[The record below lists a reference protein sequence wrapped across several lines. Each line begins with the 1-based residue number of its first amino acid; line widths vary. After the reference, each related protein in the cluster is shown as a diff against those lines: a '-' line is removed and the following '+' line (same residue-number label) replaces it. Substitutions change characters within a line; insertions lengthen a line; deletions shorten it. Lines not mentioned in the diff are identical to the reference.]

1 MPMIWPTLKNRIRAA
16 KRALQEHS
24 PTIQGAD
31 PKIQF
36 IIDPVAAKHALMKH
50 ELVTGNYGD
59 SSDDESSD
67 CPAGPCTSY
76 YANLYKPTKPTTL
89 LQHALTNANGDAW
102 FRQRYCVSRA
112 FSVDKS
118 LRVNCG
124 TYAAEKMMEMIQQSQ
139 SASTRCDFC
148 GVGRGNNGIISTSTL
163 DVRCLAREVAVLA
176 MLRMVFGTTYGKQ
189 HEMIDA
195 LRGMVLD
202 SLEPVRNDDKVVEAR
217 NRAMRLDGL
226 VRGAIE
232 AIALENDSKVG
243 KNCLAKRLLEFET
256 DEKEYYLTRDEVVS
270 NAHSALLA
278 GTQTICTTIAGALAH
293 LAQASDLQRDLKTGS
308 LSGRDIVIETL
319 RILPPVA
326 GLPRYP
332 NESILG
338 LATGKKEDTIFNSH
352 CPIEKGQMLIVDLL
366 AFAHSQPHS
375 QPIDKNGSVGAKSE
389 FASLKFEKQSEDQ
402 PWGIGKRKCPAGI
415 ISVECISIIFQ
426 HISSRNVT
434 WEFAQPKKDV
444 VDDASCGGWIDS
456 ISYCPT
462 LKFSREIR
470 IKFFESK
477 F

>member
-1 MPMIWPTLKNRIRAA
+1 MSIPCPTLKQRIRAA

-50 ELVTGNYGD
+50 ELVTCNYGD
-59 SSDDESSD
+59 SSDDDS
-67 CPAGPCTSY
+67 CPCT

-89 LQHALTNANGDAW
+89 LQHALTNANGDTW

-112 FSVDKS
+112 FAVAKS

-139 SASTRCDFC
+139 ASTRCRFC
-148 GVGRGNNGIISTSTL
+148 GVGRRNNGIISTSTL
-163 DVRCLAREVAVLA
+163 DVRYLAREVAVVA

-195 LRGMVLD
+195 LRGMILD
-202 SLEPVRNDDKVVEAR
+202 SLEPVRNDDKVVEAI
-217 NRAMRLDGL
+217 NRTMRLDGL

-256 DEKEYYLTRDEVVS
+256 DENQYYLTRDEVVS

-293 LAQASDLQRDLKTGS
+293 LAQAPDLQRDLKTGS
-308 LSGRDIVIETL
+308 LSGRDIVMETL

-332 NESILG
+332 NESILE
-338 LATGKKEDTIFNSH
+338 LPTGKKEDAIFNSRR
-352 CPIEKGQMLIVDLL
+352 PIEKGQMLIVDLL
-366 AFAHSQPHS
+366 AFAHSQPTT
-375 QPIDKNGSVGAKSE
+375 DKNGNVFAKSE
-389 FASLKFEKQSEDQ
+389 FASLKFEPRKGKQSEDQ
-402 PWGIGKRKCPAGI
+402 PWGLGKRKCPAGI

-426 HISSRNVT
+426 HISSKNVT

-444 VDDASCGGWIDS
+444 VDDDSCGGWIDS
-456 ISYCPT
+456 IRYCPT
-462 LKFSREIR
+462 LQFSREIR
-470 IKFFESK
+470 IKFFESN

>member
-1 MPMIWPTLKNRIRAA
+1 MSIPWPTLKQRIRAA

-31 PKIQF
+31 PEIQF

-50 ELVTGNYGD
+50 ELVTGNYED
-59 SSDDESSD
+59 LSDDETSD
-67 CPAGPCTSY
+67 CPAGPCT

-89 LQHALTNANGDAW
+89 LTNALTNANGDAW

-112 FSVDKS
+112 FAVAKS

-139 SASTRCDFC
+139 SSTRCNFF
-148 GVGRGNNGIISTSTL
+148 GVGRRNNDIISTSTL
-163 DVRCLAREVAVLA
+163 DVRYLAREVAVVA
-176 MLRMVFGTTYGKQ
+176 MLRMVFGATYGKQ
-189 HEMIDA
+189 HEMIDG
-195 LRGMVLD
+195 LRGMILD

-217 NRAMRLDGL
+217 NKAMFLDGL

-232 AIALENDSKVG
+232 AIALENDFNIG
-243 KNCLAKRLLEFET
+243 RNCLAKRLLEFER

-293 LAQASDLQRDLKTGS
+293 LAQAPDLQRDLKTGS
-308 LSGRDIVIETL
+308 FSGRDIVMETL

-332 NESILG
+332 NESTLEVP
-338 LATGKKEDTIFNSH
+338 TGEKEDVIFNSR

-366 AFAHSQPHS
+366 AFAHSQPTT
-375 QPIDKNGSVGAKSE
+375 DENGSVFAKSQ
-389 FASLKFEKQSEDQ
+389 FASLKFEPRKGKHSEDQ

-415 ISVECISIIFQ
+415 ISVECISIIFEY
-426 HISSRNVT
+426 ISSRNVT

-456 ISYCPT
+456 IRYCPT
-462 LKFSREIR
+462 LQFSREIR
-470 IKFFESK
+470 IKFFESN